1 MVRVRQRQLAEK
13 QNLESTEK
21 SPGESKRFRL
31 YSILRQSTFLML
43 LVTLSSFYTTLC
55 IFYPWQSLASL
66 DMPEW
71 ILRFAGDCVE
81 YVNRGK
87 RKDVVI
93 LGSSLIAAVSSR
105 LEPRSNATG
114 TEVKFNADGNIYEK
128 ALAHCNCQA
137 KTVAF
142 AAVPGAMVSD
152 QRLIL
157 SKLVEAKKAPAILV
171 FTYAPRDF
179 IDNEVGDKLND
190 TPTQRVFNFYSKNMS
205 FLPSNLRPE
214 TLVDCFERH
223 RAFIDLLR
231 RQTFRQIKA
240 EACQRTGHAENL
252 WMAMH
257 QKKVANGGNSANLT
271 QQQPSQTVGPE
282 MGNLNDENALKEDL
296 VLYRKRYLP
305 VDQKKL
311 QVQLRNL
318 ELMLA
323 QAKTEKIKVLLFGMP
338 ISRENAN
345 ILPIETRQMLANEI
359 NRIAKRNDVRLED
372 LNRSDKCNFQ
382 LNDYVDSVHL
392 NKAGSIKLLPLLVKC
407 ISSL

>member
-1 MVRVRQRQLAEK
+1 MVRVRQQQLAEK

-21 SPGESKRFRL
+21 SPGESKQFRL

-43 LVTLSSFYTTLC
+43 LFTLSSFYTTLC
-55 IFYPWQSLASL
+55 IFYPWQNLAGL

-71 ILRFAGDCVE
+71 ILGFAGNCVE
-81 YVNRGK
+81 YVNRGH
-87 RKDVVI
+87 RKEVVI
-93 LGSSLIAAVSSR
+93 LGSSLIGAVNHR
-105 LEPRSNATG
+105 LEPSSQAAG
-114 TEVKFNADGNIYEK
+114 ADVKLNRRGNIFEE
-128 ALAHCNCQA
+128 ALASSGHPE
-137 KTVAF
+137 KTVAL

-231 RQTFRQIKA
+231 RQTFRQIKT
-240 EACQRTGHAENL
+240 EVCQRTGHAENL

-257 QKKVANGGNSANLT
+257 QRDVKKNSIPAIN
-271 QQQPSQTVGPE
+271 SQERPREKVCPE
-282 MGNLNDENALKEDL
+282 MGGINDAKALKEDL

-305 VDQKKL
+305 VDQNRLKI
-311 QVQLRNL
+311 QLRNL
-318 ELMLA
+318 ELMLEE
-323 QAKTEKIKVLLFGMP
+323 AKREKIKVLLFGMP
-338 ISRENAN
+338 ITRENAS
-345 ILPIETRQMLANEI
+345 ILPLETRKMLANEI
-359 NRIAKRNDVRLED
+359 SRIAQQNDARLVD
-372 LNRSDKCNFQ
+372 LNSQESYSF
-382 LNDYVDSVHL
+382 
-392 NKAGSIKLLPLLVKC
+392 
-407 ISSL
+407 